1 MSFLALSKELLPV
14 SWSQLHICAY
24 QGEVSTLERL
34 LVIPAD
40 SSSNVDL
47 EDAHG
52 RTALCIALQNRRTEA
67 ALLLVENGA
76 SLEKALSSK
85 GDLVTS
91 SILYECGVQLLKRE
105 RTRMKLQ
112 PFPAFLTAVACNSSM
127 EGDLGLLEAAVSVLE
142 SSAKKQ
148 DCIGLYPVHYAVMGG
163 HIDCLE
169 TLLSHGADPDTVSP
183 MNKSTPLHLA
193 CRLGHSAIVAL
204 LLDSILHPES
214 ALNRQNPSGC
224 TPLHLALIDKHW
236 DIVSVILNSPHRQLL
251 NVQSLFDNC
260 GYSMASLLQHL
271 RCNMGTIPCDYQQQI
286 PCLTE
291 DEATSLL
298 FCSISDNC
306 PSLVQYAIEQGANI
320 DYVDPALNSPLML
333 ASRMGL
339 HEVVNILI
347 SHNVN
352 VCHTDNTGRS
362 ALHCAA
368 REGWD
373 FIVSSLLS
381 AIQSEDRITA
391 ALLGRSQ
398 DGYTP
403 LELAL
408 MHQQRSVVDL
418 LLQDIREN
426 TVHVNWVKLLCL
438 AVSWADVD
446 LLKQLSAVF
455 PSNWADKLP
464 GINPPSPVMTSS
476 RMHLR
481 QSRVKRGKPF
491 TTVLPDLPYY
501 PVHLAA
507 TLGNISTVQFILSQS
522 SERKRLLQWKDASGR
537 TVASLLGQLVSSD
550 TSLEREIME
559 VMRSELQLPDE
570 MSFEWAVLHYM
581 ITSK

>member
-1 MSFLALSKELLPV
+1 MALSKELLSV
-14 SWSQLHICAY
+14 SWSQ
-24 QGEVSTLERL
+24 
-34 LVIPAD
+34 
-40 SSSNVDL
+40 
-47 EDAHG
+47 
-52 RTALCIALQNRRTEA
+52 
-67 ALLLVENGA
+67 LLVENGA
-76 SLEKALSSK
+76 SLEQALSSK
-85 GDLVTS
+85 GDFVTS
-91 SILYECGVQLLKRE
+91 SILYESGVQLLKRE

-193 CRLGHSAIVAL
+193 CRSGHSAIVAL
-204 LLDSILHPES
+204 LLDSIRFE
-214 ALNRQNPSGC
+214 N
-224 TPLHLALIDKHW
+224 K
-236 DIVSVILNSPHRQLL
+236 
-251 NVQSLFDNC
+251 
-260 GYSMASLLQHL
+260 
-271 RCNMGTIPCDYQQQI
+271 
-286 PCLTE
+286 
-291 DEATSLL
+291 
-298 FCSISDNC
+298 
-306 PSLVQYAIEQGANI
+306 
-320 DYVDPALNSPLML
+320 
-333 ASRMGL
+333 
-339 HEVVNILI
+339 
-347 SHNVN
+347 
-352 VCHTDNTGRS
+352 
-362 ALHCAA
+362 
-368 REGWD
+368 
-373 FIVSSLLS
+373 
-381 AIQSEDRITA
+381 ITT
-391 ALLGRSQ
+391 ALLGRSV

-426 TVHVNWVKLLCL
+426 AVHENWAKLLYL
-438 AVSWADVD
+438 AVSWADVG
-446 LLKQLSAVF
+446 LLQQLSAVF
-455 PSNWADKLP
+455 PSNWADELP
-464 GINPPSPVMTSS
+464 NTNPPSPAMTSS
-476 RMHLR
+476 RT
-481 QSRVKRGKPF
+481 SRYQRKQKRGKPF

-550 TSLEREIME
+550 ASLEHEIME
-559 VMRSELQLPDE
+559 VMRSELQLPNE